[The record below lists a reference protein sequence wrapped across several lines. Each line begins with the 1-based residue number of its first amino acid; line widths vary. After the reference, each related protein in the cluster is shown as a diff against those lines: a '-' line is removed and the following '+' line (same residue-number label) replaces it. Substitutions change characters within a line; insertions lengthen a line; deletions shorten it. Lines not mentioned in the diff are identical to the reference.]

1 MHIQMNFKLTKA
13 LIFAAMTIEE
23 EKFLTYW
30 TVARKNYFKSP
41 MAYLKGFSGGIVLG
55 VFIVLLIAS
64 GWYQR
69 ANMVANA
76 QANPFVLLMVI
87 IAVSVGMGFIY
98 RRFKWEMNEQ
108 KYAELMHK
116 KNSSSLHSSSEHSS
130 FNQQQILPQ
139 ITKNHDQN

>member
-1 MHIQMNFKLTKA
+1 MTKD
-13 LIFAAMTIEE
+13 E
-23 EKFLTYW
+23 EKFLAYW

-41 MAYLKGFSGGIVLG
+41 MSYLKGFSGGIVLG
-55 VFIVLLIAS
+55 IFIVLLIVS

-76 QANPFVLLMVI
+76 QANPFVLLTI
-87 IAVSVGMGFIY
+87 IVAISAGMGFLY

-116 KNSSSLHSSSEHSS
+116 KNSNSAFNHANSNQESLNNNQILHSNNPTS
-130 FNQQQILPQ
+130 
-139 ITKNHDQN
+139 

>member
-1 MHIQMNFKLTKA
+1 MHTQMNFKLICT
-13 LIFAAMTIEE
+13 LIFAPMTMDE
-23 EKFLTYW
+23 EKFLNYW

-76 QANPFVLLMVI
+76 QANPFVLLLVI
-87 IAVSVGMGFIY
+87 IAVSAGMGFIY

-116 KNSSSLHSSSEHSS
+116 KNSSIFSSPSEEIS
-130 FNQQQILPQ
+130 NNQQILPQ
-139 ITKNHDQN
+139 ITQHHDQN